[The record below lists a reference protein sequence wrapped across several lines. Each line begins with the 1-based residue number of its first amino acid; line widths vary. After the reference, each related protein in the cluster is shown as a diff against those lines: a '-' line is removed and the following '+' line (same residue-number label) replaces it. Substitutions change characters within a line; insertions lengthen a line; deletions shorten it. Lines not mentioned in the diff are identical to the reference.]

1 MEANV
6 VEKIEHSGESAK
18 GAKTVSEAAREL
30 RDDYRKTGYYSA
42 QKMLLVFGDPR
53 RGVVGRASQ
62 ERCAAGIRG
71 K

>member
-1 MEANV
+1 MEAS
-6 VEKIEHSGESAK
+6 VEKIERSGRSTQ
-18 GAKTVSEAAREL
+18 GAKTVSETAREL

-42 QKMLLVFGDPR
+42 QKMQLVFGDPR
-53 RGVVGRASQ
+53 HGVVGRASQ